1 MILDDLELNANKTN
15 WASLLRHL
23 LFSMGFN
30 EVWIQHGVD
39 NISNFISVFKQ
50 RFTDN
55 FIQIV
60 SLDLQSSRA
69 IFYRP
74 FCYISISAIS

>member
-1 MILDDLELNANKTN
+1 MILDDLELSANKTN

-55 FIQIV
+55 FIQNCQSRLTVIK
-60 SLDLQSSRA
+60 SNFLQ
-69 IFYRP
+69 II
-74 FCYISISAIS
+74 CYISISAIS